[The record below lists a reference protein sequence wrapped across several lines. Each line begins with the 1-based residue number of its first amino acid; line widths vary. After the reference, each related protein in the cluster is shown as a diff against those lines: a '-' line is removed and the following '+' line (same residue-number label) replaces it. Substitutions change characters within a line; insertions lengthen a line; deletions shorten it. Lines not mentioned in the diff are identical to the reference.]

1 MNEAGHKYELNF
13 KPSKNNNQKKQRNQ
27 KRKVIYFNPPYSLG
41 VSTRI
46 GAIFLKI
53 LDKCFTNPN
62 PLYQIFNR
70 DTVKVSY
77 RTTPNMKQIVTGHNT
92 HILNKIK
99 SEQEQTNIK
108 TCSCPKAKKN
118 TCILGGKCI
127 LEGIVYQATV
137 KESETNN
144 IEAYIGLTADPFKK
158 RFGNHLKSFKHKKN

>member
-1 MNEAGHKYELNF
+1 MGLFFLEG
-13 KPSKNNNQKKQRNQ
+13 SCQKTKR

-53 LDKCFTNPN
+53 FDKCFAKPN
-62 PLYQIFNR
+62 PLYKIFNR

-92 HILNKIK
+92 HILSRNKQ
-99 SEQEQTNIK
+99 EQEQTDKK

-118 TCILGGKCI
+118 KAKAISAEL
-127 LEGIVYQATV
+127 LEL
-137 KESETNN
+137 N
-144 IEAYIGLTADPFKK
+144 
-158 RFGNHLKSFKHKKN
+158 LKNKLE